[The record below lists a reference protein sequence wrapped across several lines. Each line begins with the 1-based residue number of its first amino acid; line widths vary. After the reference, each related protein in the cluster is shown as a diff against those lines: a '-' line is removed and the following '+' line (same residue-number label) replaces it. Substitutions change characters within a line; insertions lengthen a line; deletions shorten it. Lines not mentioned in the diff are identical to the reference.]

1 MNDKHIKGF
10 LNSLEQTNVELSDFI
25 DIEKVESII
34 NKIEIQLNALNYIL
48 CFDQNTLN
56 ERIKE
61 LFKENKN
68 VFKVLPYLIAISKN
82 KLKNDSKIIIKQKN
96 NIISLEKMLNTP
108 EGIINFFNET
118 RLNKLI
124 INGKIKNFVD
134 YLTGVEVGLDSNAR
148 KNRFGQK
155 NEKEIE
161 KIIYEE
167 FSKYSF
173 IKINKQLIISDFS
186 NNSLLKNKKF
196 DFVISNELNNKK
208 VLIETTFYN
217 TGGSKINETSKS
229 FNKIYN
235 EIKKY
240 YNDGFLWVADGKGI
254 ESVKKYLI
262 NNFEDFDFIKN
273 KTNFIQEIKKKLEI
287 EK

>member
-1 MNDKHIKGF
+1 MNDKYIKDF
-10 LNSLEQTNVELSDFI
+10 LNSLEQTNIELSDFI

-48 CFDQNTLN
+48 CFDEDTLN
-56 ERIKE
+56 KRIKE
-61 LFKENKN
+61 LFKENKSA
-68 VFKVLPYLIAISKN
+68 FKVLPYLIAISKD
-82 KLKNDSKIIIKQKN
+82 KLKNNTKLNVKQKDK
-96 NIISLEKMLNTP
+96 IVSIDEILNTP
-108 EGIINFFNET
+108 EGIIDFFNET
-118 RLNKLI
+118 GINKLI

-155 NEKEIE
+155 NEKHIE
-161 KIIYEE
+161 KIIFDE
-167 FSKYSF
+167 FSKYPF
-173 IKINKQLIISDFS
+173 VKIDKQLILSDFS
-186 NNSLLKNKKF
+186 NNSLLKNKRF

-229 FNKIYN
+229 FNKINN

-240 YNDGFLWVADGKGI
+240 YNNGFLWVADGQGL

-273 KTNFIQEIKKKLEI
+273 KKNFIQEIKKKLEI
-287 EK
+287 KK

>member
-1 MNDKHIKGF
+1 MNDKYIMDF
-10 LNSLEQTNVELSDFI
+10 LNSLEQTNVELSDYI
-25 DIEKVESII
+25 DIEKVETII

-68 VFKVLPYLIAISKN
+68 AFKVLPYLIAISKN
-82 KLKNDSKIIIKQKN
+82 KLKNNSKITIKQKN
-96 NIISLEKMLNTP
+96 NSVSLDEMLKTP

-118 RLNKLI
+118 GLNKLI

-161 KIIYEE
+161 KIIYDE
-167 FSKYSF
+167 FSKYPF
-173 IKINKQLIISDFS
+173 IKIDKQLILSDFS

-217 TGGSKINETSKS
+217 THGSKINETSKS
-229 FNKIYN
+229 FNKINN

-240 YNDGFLWVADGKGI
+240 SNDEFLWVADGQGI
-254 ESVKKYLI
+254 ESVKEYLI
-262 NNFEDFDFIKN
+262 NNFEDLDFIKN